1 MTKSILDIKNLQISV
16 EDRSVLNGFDL
27 QIKEGQV
34 IALLGP
40 NGSGKSSVAMTLL
53 GNPNYKVADTSRVEF
68 LGKDIKQL
76 SVDERAKAGLYVAWQ
91 NPVSIPGVTVF
102 NFCKS
107 ITSQT
112 GTLVEFKKYLE
123 DLLVKVGLPQEY
135 LSRGVNEGFSGG
147 ERKRL
152 EMLQLLL
159 LAPKLAVL
167 DEVDSGL
174 DSKGVQ
180 ILAEVI
186 NELKEKG
193 TSFLLITH
201 NTKLT
206 DKVKVDQVCKTIN

>member
-16 EDRSVLNGFDL
+16 EDRSVLDGFDL

-40 NGSGKSSVAMTLL
+40 NGSGKSSIAMALL
-53 GNPNYKVADTSRVEF
+53 GNPNYKVAATSRIEF
-68 LGKDIKQL
+68 VGKDIKQL

-107 ITSQT
+107 ISTQT

-123 DLLVKVGLPQEY
+123 ELLVKVGLPQEY
-135 LSRGVNEGFSGG
+135 ISRGVNEGFSGG

-159 LAPKLAVL
+159 LSPKLAVL

-180 ILAEVI
+180 ILAEIV

-206 DKVKVDQVCKTIN
+206 DKVKVDQVCKTTN

>member
-16 EDRSVLNGFDL
+16 EDRFVLDGFDL

-68 LGKDIKQL
+68 LGKDLKQL
-76 SVDERAKAGLYVAWQ
+76 SVDERAKAGLYIAWQ
-91 NPVSIPGVTVF
+91 NPVSIPGVTVL

-107 ITSQT
+107 ISTQT
-112 GTLVEFKKYLE
+112 GSLVEFKLYLE
-123 DLLVKVGLPQEY
+123 ELLAKVGLPKEY
-135 LSRGVNEGFSGG
+135 ISRGVNEGFSGG

-180 ILAEVI
+180 ILAEIV

-206 DKVKVDQVCKTIN
+206 DKVKVDQVCKTTN

>member
-1 MTKSILDIKNLQISV
+1 MTNPILDIQNLQITV
-16 EDRSVLNGFDL
+16 EEKVVLEGFNL
-27 QIKEGQV
+27 SIKEGQV
-34 IALLGP
+34 VALLGP

-53 GNPNYKVADTSRVEF
+53 GNSNYKILDASKIQF
-68 LGKDIKQL
+68 LGKDLKKL
-76 SVDERAKAGLYVAWQ
+76 SVDERAKSGLYIAWQ

-107 ITSQT
+107 ITTQT

-123 DLLVKVGLPQEY
+123 ELLVKVGLPKEY

-159 LAPKLAVL
+159 LSPKLAVL

-174 DSKGVQ
+174 DTKGVQ
-180 ILAEVI
+180 ILAEII
-186 NELKEKG
+186 NELKAKG

-206 DKVKVDQVCKTIN
+206 DKVKVDQVCMTTN

>member
-1 MTKSILDIKNLQISV
+1 MTESILDIKNLQITV
-16 EDRSVLNGFDL
+16 EEKVVLEGFNL
-27 QIKEGQV
+27 SIKAGEV
-34 IALLGP
+34 VALLGS

-53 GNPNYKVADTSRVEF
+53 GNSNYKVSDVSKIQF
-68 LGKDIKQL
+68 LGKDLKQL
-76 SVDERAKAGLYVAWQ
+76 TVDERAKAGLYVAWQ
-91 NPVSIPGVTVF
+91 SPIAIPGVTVF

-107 ITSQT
+107 ITTQT

-123 DLLVKVGLPQEY
+123 ELLVKVGLPKEY

-174 DSKGVQ
+174 DTKGVQ
-180 ILAEVI
+180 ILAEIV
-186 NELKEKG
+186 NELKAKG

-206 DKVKVDQVCKTIN
+206 DKVKVDQVCKTTN

>member
-27 QIKEGQV
+27 QIKVGQV

-40 NGSGKSSVAMTLL
+40 NGSGKSSVAMALL
-53 GNPNYKVADTSRVEF
+53 GNPNYKVTDTSRIEF

-123 DLLVKVGLPQEY
+123 ELLVKVGLPQEY
-135 LSRGVNEGFSGG
+135 ISRGVNEGFSGG

-180 ILAEVI
+180 ILAEIV
-186 NELKEKG
+186 NELKAIG

>member
-16 EDRSVLNGFDL
+16 EDRIVLNGFDL

-53 GNPNYKVADTSRVEF
+53 GNPNYKVAATSRIEF
-68 LGKDIKQL
+68 LGKDLKQL
-76 SVDERAKAGLYVAWQ
+76 SVDERAKAGLYIAWQ
-91 NPVSIPGVTVF
+91 NPVAIPGVTVF

-112 GTLVEFKKYLE
+112 GSLVEFKKYLE
-123 DLLVKVGLPQEY
+123 ELLVKVGLPKEY
-135 LSRGVNEGFSGG
+135 IGRGVNEGFSGG

-180 ILAEVI
+180 ILAEIV

-206 DKVKVDQVCKTIN
+206 DKVKVDQVCKTTN

>member
-1 MTKSILDIKNLQISV
+1 MTKSILDIKNLQITV
-16 EDRSVLNGFDL
+16 EEKVVLEGFNL
-27 QIKEGQV
+27 LISEGQV
-34 IALLGP
+34 VALLGP

-53 GNPNYKVADTSRVEF
+53 GNPNYKVADTSRIEF
-68 LGKDIKQL
+68 LGKDLMQL
-76 SVDERAKAGLYVAWQ
+76 SVDERAKAGLYIAWQ

-107 ITSQT
+107 ITTQT

>member
-1 MTKSILDIKNLQISV
+1 MTKSILDINNLQITV
-16 EDRSVLNGFDL
+16 EEKVVLDGFNL
-27 QIKEGQV
+27 SIKEGQV
-34 IALLGP
+34 VALLGP

-53 GNPNYKVADTSRVEF
+53 GNSNYKVSDFSKIQF
-68 LGKDIKQL
+68 LGKNLKEL
-76 SVDERAKAGLYVAWQ
+76 SVDERAKAGLYIAWQ

-107 ITSQT
+107 ITTQT
-112 GTLVEFKKYLE
+112 GSLVEFKKYLE
-123 DLLVKVGLPQEY
+123 DLLVKVGLPKEY
-135 LSRGVNEGFSGG
+135 IGRGVNEGFSGG

-159 LAPKLAVL
+159 LSPKLAVL

-174 DSKGVQ
+174 DTKGVQ
-180 ILAEVI
+180 ILAEIV
-186 NELKEKG
+186 NELKAKG

>member
-1 MTKSILDIKNLQISV
+1 MTKSILDIKNLQITV
-16 EDRSVLNGFDL
+16 EEKVVLDGFNL
-27 QIKEGQV
+27 SIKEGQV
-34 IALLGP
+34 VALLGP

-53 GNPNYKVADTSRVEF
+53 GNSNYKVSDASKIQF
-68 LGKDIKQL
+68 LGKDLKQL
-76 SVDERAKAGLYVAWQ
+76 SVDERAKSGLYIAWQ

-107 ITSQT
+107 ITTQT
-112 GTLVEFKKYLE
+112 GSLVEFKKHLE
-123 DLLVKVGLPQEY
+123 DLLVKVGLPKEY
-135 LSRGVNEGFSGG
+135 IGRGVNEGFSGG

-159 LAPKLAVL
+159 LSPKLAVL

-174 DSKGVQ
+174 DIKGVQ
-180 ILAEVI
+180 ILAEIV
-186 NELKEKG
+186 NELKAKG

>member
-1 MTKSILDIKNLQISV
+1 MTKSILDIKNLQITV
-16 EDRSVLNGFDL
+16 EEKVVLAGFNL
-27 QIKEGQV
+27 SIKEGEV
-34 IALLGP
+34 VALLGP

-53 GNPNYKVADTSRVEF
+53 GNSNYKVSDASKIQF
-68 LGKDIKQL
+68 LGKDLKQL
-76 SVDERAKAGLYVAWQ
+76 SVDERAKVGLYIAWQ

-107 ITSQT
+107 ITTQT

-123 DLLVKVGLPQEY
+123 DLLVKVELPKEY
-135 LSRGVNEGFSGG
+135 IGRGVNEGFSGG

-159 LAPKLAVL
+159 LSPKLAVL

-174 DSKGVQ
+174 DTKGVQ
-180 ILAEVI
+180 ILAEVV
-186 NELKEKG
+186 NELKAKG

-206 DKVKVDQVCKTIN
+206 DKVKVDQVCTTTN

>member
-1 MTKSILDIKNLQISV
+1 MTNPILDIQNLQITV
-16 EDRSVLNGFDL
+16 EEKVVLEGFNL
-27 QIKEGQV
+27 SIKEGQV
-34 IALLGP
+34 VALLGP

-53 GNPNYKVADTSRVEF
+53 GNSNYKVSDASKIQF
-68 LGKDIKQL
+68 LGKDLKQL
-76 SVDERAKAGLYVAWQ
+76 SVDERAKAGLYIAWQ

-107 ITSQT
+107 ITTQT

-123 DLLVKVGLPQEY
+123 ELLVKVGLPKEY

-159 LAPKLAVL
+159 LSPKLAVL

-174 DSKGVQ
+174 DTKGVQ
-180 ILAEVI
+180 ILAEIV
-186 NELKEKG
+186 NELKAKG

-206 DKVKVDQVCKTIN
+206 DKVKVDQVCKTTN

>member
-16 EDRSVLNGFDL
+16 EDRSVLDGFDL

-68 LGKDIKQL
+68 LGKDLKQL
-76 SVDERAKAGLYVAWQ
+76 SVDERAKAGLYIAWQ

-107 ITSQT
+107 ISTQT
-112 GTLVEFKKYLE
+112 GSLVEFKLYLE
-123 DLLVKVGLPQEY
+123 ELLAKVGLPKEY
-135 LSRGVNEGFSGG
+135 ISRGVNEGFSGG

-180 ILAEVI
+180 ILAEIV

-206 DKVKVDQVCKTIN
+206 DKVKVDQVCKTTN

>member
-16 EDRSVLNGFDL
+16 EDRFVLDGFDL

-40 NGSGKSSVAMTLL
+40 NGSGKSSVAMALL
-53 GNPNYKVADTSRVEF
+53 GNPNYKVADTSRIEF
-68 LGKDIKQL
+68 LGNDLKQL

-91 NPVSIPGVTVF
+91 NPVSISGVTVF

-159 LAPKLAVL
+159 LSPKLAVL

-174 DSKGVQ
+174 DSNGVQ
-180 ILAEVI
+180 ILAEIV

-206 DKVKVDQVCKTIN
+206 DKVKVDQVCKTTN

>member
-27 QIKEGQV
+27 QINEGQV

-40 NGSGKSSVAMTLL
+40 NGSGKSSVAMALL
-53 GNPNYKVADTSRVEF
+53 GNPNYKVAATSRIEF

-107 ITSQT
+107 ISTQT

-123 DLLVKVGLPQEY
+123 ELLVKVGLPQEY
-135 LSRGVNEGFSGG
+135 ISRGVNEGFSGG

-186 NELKEKG
+186 NKLKEKG

-206 DKVKVDQVCKTIN
+206 DKVKVDQVCKTTN